1 MSQISMKVLRLLLLS
16 LCLTCMAPVAR
27 AQASNPDEADCG
39 LPASG
44 TIVAT
49 VIYDLDENCSQ
60 TGTLEIRTADTPS
73 VTLTINGH
81 GHTISNGT
89 DSDYGMNFLIVD
101 DQGAGTIF
109 NKDSTASPNVK
120 VIIKNVTFDGN
131 DLLFER
137 HTRQGTRDDGT
148 TWLYSGG
155 IGSWI
160 SAEGTLEMENVTFTG
175 GNGSWLRAEG
185 TATLSNVLFEDS
197 KTWSWGLSPTTKGS
211 IHVTNTGRVTLNNAV
226 FRDIRRTAIAVEK
239 GGSLTTTGCL
249 SFVRTFIH
257 SVLHSG
263 SNSVM
268 GTWTDGSS
276 GPCTGKND
284 PVGNGGS
291 AVVAYSPTLLDC
303 SVPGLPKDAVI
314 GQDTVFTLKSDC
326 VCLKRF
332 IVASGV
338 IVTINGNGHRIVG
351 CEGTQFYVADTLA
364 RGASIFIGSKA
375 HLIINNV
382 KLHGVQTR
390 NYGGALTVGNSMIA
404 DTSPTPIHNHGF
416 VHVFKTVFQNNQGY
430 SNGKRGSVYYATDS
444 YRMGRAI
451 FRDNM
456 FRGNTVGAA
465 EALAR
470 GGGTAIYFCG
480 DNQREVPEPEDG
492 AELPP
497 LVPLW
502 LGTEGGAVHNFC
514 PENIPQKNHASVCYK
529 QQPLGAI
536 GLICHIDQQPPA
548 IEILEIS
555 RQSEGRRI
563 LRVDQSQIEAS
574 GTGLV
579 ACSADGRAAVRVGL
593 TEPVGQVMV
602 QTRAW
607 RDAGPQRVIQVSMG
621 PTLEDKVHHVV
632 INQNLIGHV
641 LGTVDTRPD
650 IAPCPASALSTDALP
665 VSAPPVS
672 APDVSAPAPV
682 YAPPVV
688 AQQPRA
694 DGSIIHVVQAGDTIW
709 AIGVAYDVHPHEII
723 ERNAL
728 GMRGRFIFAGQELL
742 IREASG

>member
-1 MSQISMKVLRLLLLS
+1 MSQVSTNVLRLLLLS

-27 AQASNPDEADCG
+27 AQASNPEQEDCE
-39 LPASG
+39 LPSSG
-44 TIVAT
+44 VIVASVT
-49 VIYDLDENCSQ
+49 YTLDEDCTQ

-73 VTLTINGH
+73 VTLTINGN

-89 DSDYGMNFLIVD
+89 ETDYGMNFLVVD
-101 DQGAGTIF
+101 DQGASTLF

-120 VIIKNVTFDGN
+120 VIIKNVTFDGK
-131 DLLFER
+131 DWLFKR
-137 HTRQGTRDDGT
+137 HVRQGEREDGT

-160 SAEGTLEMENVTFTG
+160 SAEGTLEMENVTFTN

-185 TATLSNVLFEDS
+185 TATLSNLLFEDS
-197 KTWSWGLSPTTKGS
+197 KTWSWGFSPTVQGSLYVTKTGS
-211 IHVTNTGRVTLNNAV
+211 VTLNNAV

-249 SFVRTFIH
+249 SFVRPFIH
-257 SVLHSG
+257 KVLHSG

-268 GTWTDGSS
+268 GTWTDSSS
-276 GPCTGKND
+276 GPCTGSND

-291 AVVAYSPTLLDC
+291 AVVTYSPELLDC
-303 SVPGLPKDAVI
+303 GLPKDAVI
-314 GQDTVFTLKSDC
+314 GVDSVYTLNQDC

-332 IVASGV
+332 IVATGV
-338 IVTINGNGHRIVG
+338 TVKINANGHRIVG

-364 RGASIFIGSKA
+364 RGASIFVGSMA

-382 KLHGVQTR
+382 NLYGVQTR
-390 NYGGALTVGNSMIA
+390 IYGGALTVGNSMIA

-416 VHVFKTVFQNNQGY
+416 VHVFKTIFQNNQGY
-430 SNGKRGSVYYATDS
+430 SSGKRGSAYYATDS
-444 YRMGRAI
+444 FRMGRAI

-456 FRGNTVGAA
+456 FRGNSLGAA

-480 DNQREVPEPEDG
+480 DNVREVPEPEDG

-514 PENIPQKNHASVCYK
+514 PENIPHNSAGGSCYK

-536 GLICHIDQQPPA
+536 GLICHVDRQPAA

-574 GTGLV
+574 GAGLV

-593 TEPVGQVMV
+593 TGPVGQMMV
-602 QTRAW
+602 GTRAW

-632 INQNLIGHV
+632 IDDVLDGHV

-650 IAPCPASALSTDALP
+650 SAPCPVTAQAVA
-665 VSAPPVS
+665 A
-672 APDVSAPAPV
+672 VSAPAPV

-688 AQQPRA
+688 TQQPRA

-709 AIGVAYDVHPHEII
+709 TIGVAYDVHPHVII

-728 GMRGRFIFAGQELL
+728 GMRGRFIYPGQELL
-742 IREASG
+742 IREA